1 MITDDL
7 ITALVADLG
16 ISSVRLQRTFAL
28 ALAMGSV
35 LAAATF
41 FLWIGFRPDIAQALE
56 TVRFLFKFVVTL
68 SLAATATGFL
78 VRLARPGVSLG
89 LWRWAWLL
97 APLLLAFAVVTE
109 LAVMPAATWWPRL
122 VGSNARAC
130 LTLIP
135 FLSIGPL
142 ACTFLA
148 LRHGAPT
155 RPGLAGAV
163 AGLVASGIAATLYA
177 SHCTDDSPLFVATW
191 YPLAIGIVVLAGY
204 VAGSRYLR
212 W

>member
-1 MITDDL
+1 MKTDNL
-7 ITALVADLG
+7 ISAFVADLV
-16 ISSVRLQRTFAL
+16 ISSMRLQRTFAL

-35 LAAATF
+35 LAAAAF
-41 FLWIGFRPDIAQALE
+41 FLWIGFRPDIAQALA
-56 TVRFLFKFVVTL
+56 TVRFPFKFVVTL

-78 VRLARPGVSLG
+78 VRLARPGVSPG
-89 LWRWAWLL
+89 LWRWAWLVV
-97 APLLLAFAVVTE
+97 PLLLAFAVVTE
-109 LAVMPAATWWPRL
+109 LAVMPAAAWWPRL

-135 FLSIGPL
+135 LLSIGPL
-142 ACTFLA
+142 ACTLLA
-148 LRHGAPT
+148 APT

-204 VAGSRYLR
+204 VAGSRCLR